1 LKLGEFLSL
10 SVDTVDAKF
19 CICNLRSIS
28 QAGRRGFES
37 HLPLHV
43 FIYLQGFQA
52 CKKPTFRGNGAK
64 ASSELVDS
72 LILERLTGS
81 EPRWPS
87 YIKDAGLSLLP
98 KPDTRGWDEYE
109 LDGSSS
115 NGTIARDGDLLLDT
129 QAVLVGPG
137 MDSNHELYRF
147 LKFRMLLI
155 LQSRRSRRNPQKQG
169 HGTKSVQN
177 LLRCPTAYSE
187 TFIRAHHDL

>member
-1 LKLGEFLSL
+1 MP
-10 SVDTVDAKF
+10 A
-19 CICNLRSIS
+19 S

-109 LDGSSS
+109 LGGSSS

>member
-1 LKLGEFLSL
+1 VNTDSGTAHFAFHIPSE
-10 SVDTVDAKF
+10 SVFT
-19 CICNLRSIS
+19 
-28 QAGRRGFES
+28 
-37 HLPLHV
+37 
-43 FIYLQGFQA
+43 
-52 CKKPTFRGNGAK
+52 
-64 ASSELVDS
+64 SSRNPYSPFPGTLIHMPRIPH

-109 LDGSSS
+109 LGGSSS
-115 NGTIARDGDLLLDT
+115 KCTIARDGDLLLDT

>member
-1 LKLGEFLSL
+1 MNRRRRRCLVFSIYGHIPKL
-10 SVDTVDAKF
+10 DA
-19 CICNLRSIS
+19 
-28 QAGRRGFES
+28 GGFES
-37 HLPLHV
+37 PLPLHV

-109 LDGSSS
+109 LGGSSS

-169 HGTKSVQN
+169 HGTKSSSLPN
-177 LLRCPTAYSE
+177 RLLRDIHQSPP
-187 TFIRAHHDL
+187 